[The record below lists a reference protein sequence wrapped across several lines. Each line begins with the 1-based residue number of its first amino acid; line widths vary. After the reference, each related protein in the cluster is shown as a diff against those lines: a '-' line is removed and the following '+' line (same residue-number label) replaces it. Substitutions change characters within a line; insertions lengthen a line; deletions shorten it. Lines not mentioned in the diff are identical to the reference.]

1 MTSKEFKRL
10 IKEHKVKQFLSYI
23 KNGQIIRVYTTTSLS
38 DEHKSYQCNWY
49 LNEDKKLIRNVRE
62 ISKDTLRELC
72 ENYVDDCNK
81 LRNVHKDE
89 TIELINKYRVMHT
102 GIPEQEI
109 TMDERKYYKQA
120 ATTLTFQ
127 LGDERVLMLR

>member
-10 IKEHKVKQFLSYI
+10 IKERKVKQFFSYI

-49 LNEDKKLIRNVRE
+49 LDKDKKLIRNVRE
-62 ISKDTLRELC
+62 INKDILRELC